1 MPDIQIIAKDT
12 HATLANITGNSAKL
26 TQASVVLIKVPV
38 EDVQEVTR
46 DGTSAIVKLKNG
58 EVIVIDDFFSTE
70 APTDN
75 SLVFQDD
82 SGKLIWAQFTDAQG
96 ALLENVAYQPIDSI
110 DPLLYASNGDSSPW
124 AWAAIPVTTGG
135 ILWWAHQH
143 NSKDSDNQPAQ
154 PPATPTTAAI
164 ITDDKEP
171 ITGEVKQGG
180 VTNDPTPA
188 ITGSGATPGT
198 TITIYDGDT
207 KLGSTT
213 VGSDGKWSFTP
224 STPLTDGNH
233 DITYTVKDTAGN
245 ESGKSPAVDFTV
257 DTTAP
262 ATPDTAPAG
271 TDDQAPIVGPITS
284 GSSTNDNT
292 PLISGTG
299 TAGEVITIYDGSTKL
314 GTTTVGS
321 DGKWTF
327 TPSTPLVDGDHSI
340 GYTATDAAGNESGK
354 SPTLD
359 FNIDT
364 VAPTATA
371 SLVSITQDTGS
382 SSSDFVTSD
391 NTLVFNLST
400 TGTLA
405 TGEYVQISLDGG
417 TTWVNAIKGSDNS
430 WSYDNTGKTLADG
443 SYSIET
449 RVVDAAGN
457 TGTASTQV
465 IVVDTQ
471 SPSATAVTADDLYDD
486 VGAIQGT
493 ISNSPDSLTD
503 DTRPTYS
510 GTADASVATVKV
522 YDNGAYLGS
531 ATVGTD
537 GKWSFTPATP
547 IGAGSHSFTASGVDA
562 AGNEGPQTTAWAFKV
577 VGAAPSAPSI
587 QSVLDDQGS
596 VTGELQKNQT
606 TDDRTPTISGTGQVG
621 AVVTVYVDG
630 TAVGSSTVAADGT
643 WSVKT
648 TDLGA
653 DGVKNLVAKQTDGA
667 GQSSPDSGAYPIVL
681 DTTAPATPGVVTA
694 IDDQGVVQ
702 GPIANNG
709 TTDDKNPEFKGTGS
723 AGDVITIKDG
733 ESVLGSTT
741 VGADGTWSFTPST
754 GLDEGKHSITT
765 TATDPAGNT
774 SAASDALNF
783 TVDSSNVVV
792 SINKAIDDAGS
803 KTGDLANNAATDD
816 TTPTLVGTG
825 TVGAVV
831 SISVDGGAVVGS
843 AVVDSNGNWSYT
855 LPSQSEGTH
864 SYTATA
870 SNAAGTQ
877 GTASFTLTIDTTA
890 PDVPS
895 IGQVNDDVG
904 LIQGPLTQGAS
915 TDDTTPTLTGTGATP
930 GDVIKVYDGNDLVG
944 SVTVGADG
952 NWNYTIPAPG
962 LTEGS
967 HDLSVTAT
975 DPVGNESGKSDP
987 FTLTVDLTAPT
998 APSGTFNGGGSEIT
1012 GSAEAGSVVKVKDA
1026 NGNVLGSAT
1035 ADSSGKYTVTLA
1047 DPLNDAETVKITAT
1061 DKAGNESQATD
1072 LTAPNVIIDAE
1083 DNIVEAKVDFT
1094 YPVTVNPSETII
1106 NETSLIN
1113 IGTSTYPGYFTV
1125 GQDQIADAVISVS
1138 TGSLINL
1145 FDNAEMKLYKQQ
1157 DDGSWELIADNQS
1170 PGLLDLLGIFGQTT
1184 KVTAEGLTPG
1194 NYRFDFTGGSLIGL
1208 GTSIKA
1214 DLQLTTQNT
1223 AANPVVGDITSKEGN
1238 VITDADATNGQDQV
1252 TSQTKVTAVNGQ
1264 TVAADGT
1271 TTIVGEHGTLT
1282 IKADGSYK
1290 YTPNSDVTVIGK
1302 TDTFNYT
1309 ITDASTGKSDT
1320 AKLIIQIGTNSD
1332 LDLTWNPNNP
1342 EADATS
1348 VVATNDE
1355 DTVGI
1360 GATNTE
1366 TTTAGPSINESWLI
1380 GLGGSQTVTSQTIT
1394 IAQGNLGAVEIG
1406 LSTSSLLGLGGA
1418 ASVQFQKL
1426 VNNTWTTVDTIS
1438 ASSLADLIGLFPNGT
1453 GKVYDDLEAGQYRYI
1468 LNYNRGLGVAGNVS
1482 VSSEVTST
1490 DLDSYTITS
1499 RETVQGNVLTD
1510 DTGAGVDKVA
1520 SHYTDVAISHD
1531 GLTYTTVTST
1541 GISILGTHGTLV
1553 IKSDGSYTYTPN
1565 STLTDGGEDQF
1576 TYKLIAPNGDESTAT
1591 LTFNAGFVYN
1601 TSAGADIITS
1611 SAGND
1616 TYTTHGGADT
1626 VIFKLLNSTDATG
1639 GNGHDTW
1646 TDFSKA
1652 DGDKIDITALLSGQS
1667 VSSSTIN
1674 NYVTVTTKGADTVI
1688 SIDRD
1693 GSAGHTYDST
1703 ELLTLKNVNTTLDEL
1718 LQHNQLLF

>member
-998 APSGTFNGGGSEIT
+998 ATASLVSITQDT
-1012 GSAEAGSVVKVKDA
+1012 GS
-1026 NGNVLGSAT
+1026 
-1035 ADSSGKYTVTLA
+1035 SSSDFVTSDNTLVFNLSTTGTLA
-1047 DPLNDAETVKITAT
+1047 TGEYVQI
-1061 DKAGNESQATD
+1061 
-1072 LTAPNVIIDAE
+1072 
-1083 DNIVEAKVDFT
+1083 
-1094 YPVTVNPSETII
+1094 
-1106 NETSLIN
+1106 SL
-1113 IGTSTYPGYFTV
+1113 
-1125 GQDQIADAVISVS
+1125 
-1138 TGSLINL
+1138 
-1145 FDNAEMKLYKQQ
+1145 
-1157 DDGSWELIADNQS
+1157 DG
-1170 PGLLDLLGIFGQTT
+1170 
-1184 KVTAEGLTPG
+1184 
-1194 NYRFDFTGGSLIGL
+1194 
-1208 GTSIKA
+1208 
-1214 DLQLTTQNT
+1214 
-1223 AANPVVGDITSKEGN
+1223 
-1238 VITDADATNGQDQV
+1238 
-1252 TSQTKVTAVNGQ
+1252 
-1264 TVAADGT
+1264 GT
-1271 TTIVGEHGTLT
+1271 TWVNAVKGSDNSWSYDNTGKTL
-1282 IKADGSYK
+1282 ADGSYSIE
-1290 YTPNSDVTVIGK
+1290 TRVVDAAGNTG
-1302 TDTFNYT
+1302 T
-1309 ITDASTGKSDT
+1309 ASTQVIVVDT
-1320 AKLIIQIGTNSD
+1320 QAPTTDNSISLTGYTDDVAPNTGDYGTG
-1332 LDLTWNPNNP
+1332 
-1342 EADATS
+1342 TS
-1348 VVATNDE
+1348 TNDTSPLLKG
-1355 DTVGI
+1355 TVSGLKDGDVVQI
-1360 GATNTE
+1360 YEGNTLLG
-1366 TTTAGPSINESWLI
+1366 TA
-1380 GLGGSQTVTSQTIT
+1380 TVTGASFSYQLSNVSEGTHNYKASIVDQ
-1394 IAQGNLGAVEIG
+1394 AGNVGTTSTE
-1406 LSTSSLLGLGGA
+1406 LS
-1418 ASVQFQKL
+1418 F
-1426 VNNTWTTVDTIS
+1426 TVDTTPPS
-1438 ASSLADLIGLFPNGT
+1438 A
-1453 GKVYDDLEAGQYRYI
+1453 
-1468 LNYNRGLGVAGNVS
+1468 
-1482 VSSEVTST
+1482 
-1490 DLDSYTITS
+1490 
-1499 RETVQGNVLTD
+1499 
-1510 DTGAGVDKVA
+1510 
-1520 SHYTDVAISHD
+1520 
-1531 GLTYTTVTST
+1531 
-1541 GISILGTHGTLV
+1541 
-1553 IKSDGSYTYTPN
+1553 
-1565 STLTDGGEDQF
+1565 
-1576 TYKLIAPNGDESTAT
+1576 TA
-1591 LTFNAGFVYN
+1591 V
-1601 TSAGADIITS
+1601 
-1611 SAGND
+1611 
-1616 TYTTHGGADT
+1616 
-1626 VIFKLLNSTDATG
+1626 
-1639 GNGHDTW
+1639 
-1646 TDFSKA
+1646 
-1652 DGDKIDITALLSGQS
+1652 
-1667 VSSSTIN
+1667 
-1674 NYVTVTTKGADTVI
+1674 
-1688 SIDRD
+1688 
-1693 GSAGHTYDST
+1693 
-1703 ELLTLKNVNTTLDEL
+1703 
-1718 LQHNQLLF
+1718 

>member
-417 TTWVNAIKGSDNS
+417 TTWVNAVKGSDNS